1 MQDNIAKQRAWVYAM
16 ESMLT
21 YTTGMVDRG
30 DEDIMLETAICKVF
44 CSHFGFE
51 GPDAAMQVMGGEGF
65 MTENELE
72 RVWRDSRINTV
83 VEGANEV
90 MHSFVFAY
98 GAKQFSERLLAMKE
112 KPWAFPISGLRL
124 ATELFGG
131 IRRGKPRMRMVKP
144 ELRDIAGRAEARVQ
158 ELSHQLVQMSWE
170 HKEGMVANQM
180 VQRRFSWA
188 AIWLHAVFCTL
199 SRLQQTMDT
208 SKDSQRIK
216 EETTVARYFCSLAFE
231 AIDAEFAGMYRNSD
245 DAMRACAKV
254 ALEESSRRPQ
264 ANYAMP
270 ESTPDPDAFGKGR
283 PLKQDGITQFGDG
296 SQYTGEPVQKLT
308 SDA

>member
-1 MQDNIAKQRAWVYAM
+1 
-16 ESMLT
+16 
-21 YTTGMVDRG
+21 
-30 DEDIMLETAICKVF
+30 
-44 CSHFGFE
+44 
-51 GPDAAMQVMGGEGF
+51 
-65 MTENELE
+65 
-72 RVWRDSRINTV
+72 
-83 VEGANEV
+83 

-98 GAKQFSERLLAMKE
+98 GRRAILRAFAGDEREAVGL
-112 KPWAFPISGLRL
+112 PISGLRL

-170 HKEGMVANQM
+170 HKEGMVSNQM

-199 SRLQQTMDT
+199 SRLQKPWTLQQVML
-208 SKDSQRIK
+208 KRIK
-216 EETTVARYFCSLAFE
+216 EETTVARYFCSMAFE

-245 DAMRACAKV
+245 DAMRNAKV
-254 ALEESSRRPQ
+254 LEESSRRPQ

-270 ESTPDPDAFGKGR
+270 ESTR
-283 PLKQDGITQFGDG
+283 ILMPLAKVD
-296 SQYTGEPVQKLT
+296 L
-308 SDA
+308 